1 MNSYCTLI
9 FTLLF
14 TLNLSAQ
21 KAEEMKTIIL
31 SLTTGISL
39 GVIFAFLKLPIPA
52 PNTISGLFGI
62 IGIFVGYMVMN
73 HFYNS

>member
-1 MNSYCTLI
+1 
-9 FTLLF
+9 
-14 TLNLSAQ
+14 
-21 KAEEMKTIIL
+21 MKTIIL

-39 GVIFAFLKLPIPA
+39 GVVFAFLKLPIPA